1 MFSIVFFHQKLLA
14 LEPLAHHFINLINT
28 VCLYP
33 EPGVHRVQE
42 TGSQLY
48 IEAGSLYMADCAVA
62 LRISAQSG
70 TFLYE
75 LDMGSL

>member
-33 EPGVHRVQE
+33 EPGVHRVQD

-48 IEAGSLYMADCAVA
+48 IEAGSPVHWR
-62 LRISAQSG
+62 LRYRLANPAQSG
-70 TFLYE
+70 TSLYK